1 MDAKKDRLSEMDNA
15 LINIV
20 SDICN
25 SAVESA
31 GKAVQSILEVSSKF
45 IDVQA
50 QQALT
55 DFRNMYFENS
65 DIRRETERINLGVD
79 SLFDDLQ
86 SKMEAGETLD
96 GLTLAEDSEHDELAR
111 NRMTLSAL
119 QKKLEQVISLD
130 DAIKLKLLPVVNS
143 MRFEDMIRQR
153 LTHIVTMWG
162 LAIQAMQMDS
172 KDFSSAAE
180 EMAQCLTSKGER
192 DIYYKRMLG
201 VEAPTVPDQA
211 GIFDVLF

>member
-1 MDAKKDRLSEMDNA
+1 
-15 LINIV
+15 
-20 SDICN
+20 
-25 SAVESA
+25 VESA
-31 GKAVQSILEVSSKF
+31 GKAVESILEVSSKF

-50 QQALT
+50 QQALK

-65 DIRRETERINLGVD
+65 EIRRETERINSGVD

-86 SKMEAGETLD
+86 SKMAAGDSLD
-96 GLTLAEDSEHDELAR
+96 GLSLAEDSENDDLAR
-111 NRMTLSAL
+111 NRMAISAM

-162 LAIQAMQMDS
+162 LAIQAMQMNS
-172 KDFSSAAE
+172 GDFTLAAE

-192 DIYYKRMLG
+192 DIYYQRMLG
-201 VEAPTVPDQA
+201 VDAPAVEDEA
-211 GIFDVLF
+211 GIFDILS